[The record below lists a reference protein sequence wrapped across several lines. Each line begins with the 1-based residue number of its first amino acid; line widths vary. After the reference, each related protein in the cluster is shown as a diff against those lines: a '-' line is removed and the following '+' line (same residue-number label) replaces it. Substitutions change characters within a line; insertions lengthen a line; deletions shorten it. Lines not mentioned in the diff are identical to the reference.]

1 MEKPIIT
8 SYTFSHGVL
17 DVRFRVN
24 TLSLGAEPLIKKVA
38 FSKFVN
44 GQYVTDESEINVD
57 VLQEHHYDGGV
68 QVDARYIVCCGQR
81 GAATN
86 SLVKAGVWFTVDGGI
101 PDICCAVTREDPE
114 TGQQMLYY
122 EVWFVD
128 LTAYER
134 QVLDAVKLKCSDCNV
149 PMDVLNGILR
159 INTVK
164 AAVESQSPKLE
175 YIYSLVTC
183 GTKLPILPHH
193 SNNCN
198 CNG

>member
-24 TLSLGAEPLIKKVA
+24 TLTLQAEPLIKKVE

-44 GQYVTDESEINVD
+44 GQYVTDQSEISVD
-57 VLQEHHYDGGV
+57 ILQEHHYDGGV
-68 QVDARYIVCCGQR
+68 QIEARYIVCCGQR

-86 SLVKAGVWFTVDGGI
+86 SLVKAGVWFAVDDAI
-101 PDICCAVTREDPE
+101 PDICCAVTRVDPE

-134 QVLDAVKLKCSDCNV
+134 QVLDAVKLRCSSCDV
-149 PMDVLNGILR
+149 PQDLLNKILKVN
-159 INTVK
+159 IVK
-164 AAVESQSPKLE
+164 AAVASQSAKLE

-183 GTKLPILPHH
+183 NTVLANLPHH
-193 SNNCN
+193 SNNCH